1 FAILIVGLGIGA
13 SATIFSV
20 VSALL
25 LRPLP
30 FEQPDRLAWIANGG
44 NDGDLSGQT
53 TQVGY
58 LLELRA
64 QNQSFSDLAA
74 YFAFYGVGDSKLS
87 SDGEPE
93 RVSEVPVS
101 QNLFPLLGVRPILG
115 RLFSDEECRWNGPRA
130 VL

>member
-1 FAILIVGLGIGA
+1 MQSHSSGPTLDTLLQDVRYTLRTLRREAGFTTFAILIVGLGIGA

-44 NDGDLSGQT
+44 NDGDLSGQA

-93 RVSEVPVS
+93 RVSEVP
-101 QNLFPLLGVRPILG
+101 
-115 RLFSDEECRWNGPRA
+115 
-130 VL
+130 